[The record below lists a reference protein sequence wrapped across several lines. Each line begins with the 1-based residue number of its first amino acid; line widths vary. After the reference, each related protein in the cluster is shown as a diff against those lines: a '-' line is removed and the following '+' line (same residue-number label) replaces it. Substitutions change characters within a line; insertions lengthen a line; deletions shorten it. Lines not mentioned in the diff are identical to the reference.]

1 MGAHPAPLSCGGGW
15 CPLGNKGVAAIL
27 GCEATLRDLA
37 EASGCLSAALSPHPA
52 PLSLQKWSPQT
63 HKGRGAETYLVQRL
77 GGQLRRPEQVGD
89 RASGCGGRAGGSPG
103 GLGGPGTRAPA

>member
-1 MGAHPAPLSCGGGW
+1 MLFRS
-15 CPLGNKGVAAIL
+15 PLGNKGVAAIL

-52 PLSLQKWSPQT
+52 PLSLQKWSPKT
-63 HKGRGAETYLVQRL
+63 HKGRGAGTYLVKRL
-77 GGQLRRPEQVGD
+77 GRQLRRPEQVGD

-103 GLGGPGTRAPA
+103 GLRGPGTGAPA

>member
-1 MGAHPAPLSCGGGW
+1 MGAHSAPLSCGGGW

-27 GCEATLRDLA
+27 GCEATLCDLA

-63 HKGRGAETYLVQRL
+63 HEGRGAGTYLVQRL
-77 GGQLRRPEQVGD
+77 GGQLRCFPMT
-89 RASGCGGRAGGSPG
+89 PG
-103 GLGGPGTRAPA
+103 AQRGQEREGVFSKG